1 MFVYQRGDGTMNF
14 PFQNARFQPRIRL
27 QVSSVEAKS
36 LKGAAVLSTR
46 IYTGDTGALGWAG
59 TSWEFSSLRDVHV
72 IKVSPFY
79 SLDAGETTSISKS
92 SMNLETIF
100 AWNAFWEVLLP
111 PPQYFSKEGP
121 KNGRFGI
128 QDGDFHHLKAGTFA
142 GVLGRNPGQ
151 KVREPSVFFLR
162 GG

>member
-1 MFVYQRGDGTMNF
+1 
-14 PFQNARFQPRIRL
+14 
-27 QVSSVEAKS
+27 
-36 LKGAAVLSTR
+36 
-46 IYTGDTGALGWAG
+46 
-59 TSWEFSSLRDVHV
+59 
-72 IKVSPFY
+72 
-79 SLDAGETTSISKS
+79 
-92 SMNLETIF
+92 MNLETIF

-151 KVREPSVFFLR
+151 KVREPSVFFLGGVESTKHFSNFCWIFIFSGLRKHPWAFFFEDKDISKTSSLRNIVETNTWSNRNERFFSGDFVVGFLGKPVQALPSR
-162 GG
+162 GCSLVRLLRF